1 MPAYS
6 KAVKE
11 QSTAVP
17 ANSIVDGTAR
27 EARAGGLLN
36 GMPPAPNL
44 EVSILDKVKGKPG
57 GVSLTEVRTLL
68 KAGGKKK
75 AEFDEAVLSLYKRRL
90 VYLDRHDHPLRLSDA
105 DRRDLVFDG
114 TGNYYVGITLRSDV
128 E

>member
-44 EVSILDKVKGKPG
+44 EVSILDKLKGKPG
-57 GVSLTEVRTLL
+57 GVSLTEVAANGHHLRVIP
-68 KAGGKKK
+68 
-75 AEFDEAVLSLYKRRL
+75 AVS
-90 VYLDRHDHPLRLSDA
+90 
-105 DRRDLVFDG
+105 
-114 TGNYYVGITLRSDV
+114 
-128 E
+128 

>member
-1 MPAYS
+1 M
-6 KAVKE
+6 
-11 QSTAVP
+11 
-17 ANSIVDGTAR
+17 
-27 EARAGGLLN
+27 LN
-36 GMPPAPNL
+36 GMPPAPNF
-44 EVSILDKVKGKPG
+44 EVSILDKLKGKPG
-57 GVSLTEVRTLL
+57 GVSLTEVRALL